1 LDPEKLSCK
10 ASVCGFDRVKRDRLI
25 LSELDQMKFSKENEY
40 KVSFTQLL
48 VKYSSHLNGQKLS
61 IRFTL
66 LDSNGKPISF
76 IDSYEFETI
85 TKRGKGKKKQF
96 FTLSL
101 ESKPNSFLT
110 QFQRT
115 SGKRKK
121 KKIRR

>member
-1 LDPEKLSCK
+1 
-10 ASVCGFDRVKRDRLI
+10 
-25 LSELDQMKFSKENEY
+25 MKFTKENEY

-85 TKRGKGKKKQF
+85 TKRGKGLF
-96 FTLSL
+96 
-101 ESKPNSFLT
+101 
-110 QFQRT
+110 
-115 SGKRKK
+115 
-121 KKIRR
+121 